1 MSVTE
6 DIQNAANPKLPLWHT
21 VSLSYSTFFAHF
33 KDVLQISWLWLL
45 VVTPLTGATSWLQM
59 SWMGEVIAN
68 SKRGVPPQI
77 PAKPIDMMVL
87 GNAST
92 LAILFAGVS
101 IAVAWHRRLIL
112 GEHPGFS
119 GSNIASSNLWRYIGI
134 GILICL
140 IVAIPALVIIVPI
153 FFWVLPQTTGT
164 TVVPVNSSIFPIIIL
179 VFLIYIVAFAV
190 ILRLSLLLP
199 ARAVRDLT
207 LTFKGAWNRTRGNT
221 WRIFWGIVIT
231 TVPPIL
237 AAEIVLLIFLGFPN
251 PGTLANGAFIGRW
264 IITSVIFTGYYLL
277 ILPISIGFLSH
288 SYRHFVQAGV
298 DQSAI

>member
-1 MSVTE
+1 MSLTAGTVGAT
-6 DIQNAANPKLPLWHT
+6 NPKLPLWHT
-21 VSLSYSTFFAHF
+21 IGLSYSTFFAHF

-45 VVTPLTGATSWLQM
+45 VIMPLTGATSWLQM
-59 SWMGEVIAN
+59 SWMAEVIAN
-68 SKRGVPPQI
+68 SRQDVSPQI
-77 PAKPIDMMVL
+77 PAQPIDMIVL
-87 GNAST
+87 GNAAN

-119 GSNIASSNLWRYIGI
+119 GSNVASGNLWRYIGM

-140 IVAIPALVIIVPI
+140 IVAIPALVIVVPI
-153 FFWVLPQTTGT
+153 FFWVLPHATGT

-179 VFLIYIVAFAV
+179 VFVIYIVAFAV
-190 ILRLSLLLP
+190 VLRLSLLLP

-251 PGTLANGAFIGRW
+251 PGMLANGAFTGR
-264 IITSVIFTGYYLL
+264 
-277 ILPISIGFLSH
+277 
-288 SYRHFVQAGV
+288 
-298 DQSAI
+298 